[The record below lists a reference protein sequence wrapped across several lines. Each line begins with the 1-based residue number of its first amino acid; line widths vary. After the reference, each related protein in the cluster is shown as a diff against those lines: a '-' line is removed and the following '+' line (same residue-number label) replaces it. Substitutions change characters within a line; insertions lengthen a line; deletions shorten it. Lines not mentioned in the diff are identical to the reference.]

1 MNKENPRVCKK
12 KMEGKELKNR
22 SKQLLI
28 ILAAMSVL
36 AFSLSGCGKR
46 RSEIVSETES
56 ETQTESATEKIT
68 EKETERET
76 QKLITFVDYTS
87 KDGTVKITL
96 PDNTWKITQDADEM
110 RVFSSGTAAMIN
122 IVHASTESAMKNL
135 TVMTTEDALKT
146 ALTKQYSDTTAYDVQ
161 SFESNTI
168 NGVNTYRYVVKYNAT
183 ARMWAYSVTYGIVA
197 ADQAYVI
204 TGTVTDENKTLL
216 AAVEKSVGSFRVLK
230 DETLKSVTSDIIAGK
245 TQKPTTPANAT
256 SAAELATLK
265 DYGTS
270 ADLYANDNV
279 NIRLAPGTDADILV
293 TLNTGDKVSVVG
305 ETSGWF
311 KVNVQGNIGYIR
323 KDFLVNSQPAQTP
336 ETNPPVT
343 ADDTAS
349 AEINTETKY
358 GSAVTLYASAEVN
371 VRSKPNTSSDENV
384 IGVLGGGNSVSVIGE
399 TDNWFVVSVNG
410 NVGYVSKSYLTND
423 SSVANNNNN
432 GSNTG
437 NNGDGN
443 NGGDNNGGGNGN
455 NGGGSTGGSTSGPS
469 SISGTVIGSTVD
481 TVTVAGDD
489 GNTYTIYTGEA
500 NVDTV
505 DGIYDGV
512 YVSVSVDNSQTAAD
526 GTMYATGVKGY

>member
-1 MNKENPRVCKK
+1 M
-12 KMEGKELKNR
+12 KNR
-22 SKQLLI
+22 RKQLLI
-28 ILAAMSVL
+28 ILAAASVL

-46 RSEIVSETES
+46 RSEAVVPETES
-56 ETQTESATEKIT
+56 ETQTEPATVKAT

-146 ALTKQYSDTTAYDVQ
+146 ALTKQYSDATAYDVQ

-245 TQKPTTPANAT
+245 TQKPAAPTNGT

-279 NIRLAPGTDADILV
+279 NIRLAPGTDADILGS
-293 TLNTGDKVSVVG
+293 LNAGDKVSVVG

-311 KVNVQGNIGYIR
+311 KVNVLGNIGYIR
-323 KDFLVNSQPAQTP
+323 KDFLVNSPTAQAP

-343 ADDTAS
+343 ADDTAN

-371 VRSKPNTSSDENV
+371 VRSKPNTSSDDNV

-423 SSVANNNNN
+423 SSVANNN

-437 NNGDGN
+437 GGN
-443 NGGDNNGGGNGN
+443 NGGENNNGGNGN
-455 NGGGSTGGSTSGPS
+455 NGGGSTGGSTGGPS

-489 GNTYTIYTGEA
+489 GNTYTIYTGDA

-512 YVSVSVDNSQTAAD
+512 YVSVSVDNSQTSAD